1 MRSRQLL
8 SLLAAMVLLAA
19 CETAGGGSGD
29 EGGAGGQSAQSGQSS
44 QGGQAG
50 GQEAMNVMLER
61 VGDRIFFDYDKS
73 DLKPAA
79 RNTIQGWA
87 NWLKTNPG
95 GNFTVEGHAD
105 ERGTREYNL
114 ALGERRAVAVK
125 NYLVALGVGSGRVR
139 TISYGK
145 ERPLDPGHNT
155 AAWAQNRRGVLKSR

>member
-29 EGGAGGQSAQSGQSS
+29 EGGAGGQSGQSAQTS
-44 QGGQAG
+44 KAG

-61 VGDRIFFDYDKS
+61 VGDRIFFDYDQS

-79 RNTIQGWA
+79 RNTVQGWA
-87 NWLKTNPG
+87 NWLKANSG

-125 NYLVALGVGSGRVR
+125 NYLIALGVGSGRVR
-139 TISYGK
+139 TVSYGQ

>member
-1 MRSRQLL
+1 MRFRQLL

-29 EGGAGGQSAQSGQSS
+29 QGGAGGQSQSQSGK
-44 QGGQAG
+44 AG
-50 GQEAMNVMLER
+50 GQEAMGAMLDR

-79 RNTIQGWA
+79 RTTVQGWA

-95 GNFTVEGHAD
+95 GNYTVEGHAD
-105 ERGTREYNL
+105 GRGTREYNL

-125 NYLVALGVGSGRVR
+125 NYLVALGVGSARVR
-139 TISYGK
+139 TVSYGK